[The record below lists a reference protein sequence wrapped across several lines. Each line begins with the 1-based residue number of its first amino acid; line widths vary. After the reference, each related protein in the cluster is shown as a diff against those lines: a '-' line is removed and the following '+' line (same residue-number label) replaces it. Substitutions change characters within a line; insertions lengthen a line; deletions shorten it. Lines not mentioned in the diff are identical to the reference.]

1 MTGDEPTAKLH
12 ASEKSM
18 ILATSCQNLQAGSFD
33 GGEDILGKV
42 DEPPPRQGAPKGRF
56 FRGEEFCSGLDIS
69 LYFHIPFCS
78 KKCPYCHFFV
88 LPEKEEYKQPFV
100 GALLKEWDL
109 RFPQLRQKRVVS
121 IYFGGGTPTKLP
133 PSAYERILG
142 QIAHSET
149 EITLEANPEDVT
161 LSAMQQY
168 KAAGIN
174 RVSLGL
180 QSLDDRE
187 LTQLGRTH
195 HAAKAIE
202 AVHTVHR
209 AGISNISGD
218 LMFELPRQTLASWEK
233 TLRGI
238 SDLPLTHLS
247 LYNLTIEPHTTFFK
261 NKQKILPHLPSE
273 ELRLQMLQMAV
284 QSLESFGLVRY
295 EISAFAKPGMH
306 SRHNTGYWTGRPFLG
321 LGPSAFSYWEGAR
334 FSNVANFNKYLN
346 DVEQGRLPVDF
357 EERLPYPRNLQ
368 ELFAVRLRLIE
379 GVDLKQWERD
389 YGTIP
394 EVLERGIKKL
404 IREGWIERNET
415 VVKLTPAGQLFYD
428 SAATE
433 LI

>member
-1 MTGDEPTAKLH
+1 MESSAPPAGGLRCPRSKSLPDIDIAEEGVAMPASAMELNPSMSRPPRQEKKGPKKLKKKARLSKKRKTKILSATATAGGAASSKIPMRMTGDE
-12 ASEKSM
+12 
-18 ILATSCQNLQAGSFD
+18 
-33 GGEDILGKV
+33 
-42 DEPPPRQGAPKGRF
+42 
-56 FRGEEFCSGLDIS
+56 LDIS

-88 LPEKEEYKQPFV
+88 LPDKEEYKQPFV
-100 GALLKEWDL
+100 DALLKEWDL
-109 RFPQLRQKRVVS
+109 RLPQIQHKRVVS

-133 PSAYERILG
+133 PSAYEKILG

-209 AGISNISGD
+209 AGITNISGD
-218 LMFELPRQTLASWEK
+218 LMTALGFSPRELYLCIFAFPPALLLLYDPAVEYQLFK
-233 TLRGI
+233 I
-238 SDLPLTHLS
+238 SV
-247 LYNLTIEPHTTFFK
+247 Y
-261 NKQKILPHLPSE
+261 LPHLPPE
-273 ELRLQMLQMAV
+273 EIRLQMLQMAV
-284 QSLESFGLVRY
+284 QSLESFGFNRY

-321 LGPSAFSYWEGAR
+321 FGPSAFSYW
-334 FSNVANFNKYLN
+334 K
-346 DVEQGRLPVDF
+346 
-357 EERLPYPRNLQ
+357 
-368 ELFAVRLRLIE
+368 
-379 GVDLKQWERD
+379 
-389 YGTIP
+389 
-394 EVLERGIKKL
+394 RGS
-404 IREGWIERNET
+404 RM
-415 VVKLTPAGQLFYD
+415 
-428 SAATE
+428 
-433 LI
+433 